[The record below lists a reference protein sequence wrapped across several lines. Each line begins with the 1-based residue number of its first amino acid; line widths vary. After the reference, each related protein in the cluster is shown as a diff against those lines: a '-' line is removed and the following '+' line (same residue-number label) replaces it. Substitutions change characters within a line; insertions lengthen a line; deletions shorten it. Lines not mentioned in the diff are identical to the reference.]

1 MARRSSPL
9 CWLLPVL
16 ATAMPGLQAAEAT
29 SFDSSRS
36 LNLLGQAVQVL
47 DEIDTLPATP
57 LFFLRDQEDAREDL
71 QDLLAQTIQALEV
84 PEIAD
89 LRGRYRGVEAAIQN
103 ARDSSAALRE
113 RRLSAPE
120 EDVSTLT
127 RLTPT
132 QTLREFTAR
141 TRGDYDL
148 LIGAHQTNIAAW
160 EAELDALEGELSA
173 ALGRLGIDLPPE
185 QLELWL
191 SSAIGDDILT
201 MSVVFSSIRGVTQ
214 QLAELTRESNENLDY
229 ARRYYGMV
237 VNLHRL
243 VVQMQQDFI
252 DKVDKEILPR
262 LTAFYGEADSN
273 IAQARQLLADG
284 GKAEILANNI
294 AANELTQEAI
304 ALYAQVVEEQRGK
317 VQEALQLSLKEEQ
330 LAINTYKT
338 VRLSSDV
345 SLLIRNGLD
354 TFELLSTLQVPV
366 AAAFENQALR
376 EEFRRLTEK
385 LLQGS

>member
-1 MARRSSPL
+1 MARCPALL
-9 CWLLPVL
+9 CLLPLL
-16 ATAMPGLQAAEAT
+16 ALPAGVQAADSPT
-29 SFDSSRS
+29 FDSSRS

-57 LFFLRDQEDAREDL
+57 LFFRRDQEDAREDL
-71 QDLLAQTIQALEV
+71 HDLLNETIAALEV
-84 PEIAD
+84 PEIAN
-89 LRGRYRGVEAAIQN
+89 LRGRYRNVEAAIQD
-103 ARDSSAALRE
+103 ARDSIAALRE

-120 EDVSTLT
+120 QEVSTLT

-132 QTLREFTAR
+132 QTLRELTAR

-148 LIGAHQTNIAAW
+148 LIGAHQSNIAAW
-160 EAELDALEGELSA
+160 EGELDALEGELSA
-173 ALGRLGIDLPPE
+173 ALGRLGIDLPAE

-262 LTAFYGEADSN
+262 LTAFYGEADAN

-317 VQEALQLSLKEEQ
+317 VEEALQLSLKEEQ